1 MLLMC
6 YSFLNSL
13 NGSTNN
19 SEKRLVTRAPPTY
32 LKQLQKLH
40 IKQRNNWPMLS
51 FNHIWSD
58 ITTWMGYS
66 FKTKI
71 QKHKIKSNILK
82 IRTSFF
88 ESQVADS
95 WISTRTLE
103 LCANSPKQLFLYLH
117 LWKNIF
123 SSSFYHSV
131 SVYQSVSVD
140 CLESYGFSAKVLPAW
155 WRYKRGFSFFFPYIR

>member
-58 ITTWMGYS
+58 ITTWTGYS

-123 SSSFYHSV
+123 SSSFS
-131 SVYQSVSVD
+131 QSVLFFCKFVD
-140 CLESYGFSAKVLPAW
+140 RKIVGLMPKYYLLPGDTSKV
-155 WRYKRGFSFFFPYIR
+155 SIIFFT

>member
-6 YSFLNSL
+6 YSFLNSQ

-88 ESQVADS
+88 ESQLADS
-95 WISTRTLE
+95 WISSRTLE
-103 LCANSPKQLFLYLH
+103 SCANSPKQLFLYLH

-123 SSSFYHSV
+123 SSSFS
-131 SVYQSVSVD
+131 QSV
-140 CLESYGFSAKVLPAW
+140 
-155 WRYKRGFSFFFPYIR
+155 FFFCKFVDRKVVGLMPKYYLLPGDTRKVSIIFFT